1 MKIRAVKD
9 LPKFINHH
17 WFLKFFRLIL
27 GVVETKHNSKTQAM
41 SKQTQIYRLVQED
54 ANISKIEPL
63 ASIHSKHDANHVQ
76 RRQQQRAIN
85 SDMIQI
91 ALTYGAKDYSHG
103 AVRFTLTD
111 RILNHTPYKKVADCL
126 RGLRVVCKPTETTT
140 EIITAYWDT
149 KTKKRVR

>member
-1 MKIRAVKD
+1 
-9 LPKFINHH
+9 
-17 WFLKFFRLIL
+17 
-27 GVVETKHNSKTQAM
+27 M
-41 SKQTQIYRLVQED
+41 SKQSQIYRIVQED
-54 ANISKIEPL
+54 ANISEIKPL
-63 ASIHSKHDANHVQ
+63 VSFQSKHDATHVQ

-85 SDMIQI
+85 PDMIKV
-91 ALTYGAKDYSHG
+91 ALTYGEKDYSHG

-140 EIITAYWDT
+140 EIITTYWDT